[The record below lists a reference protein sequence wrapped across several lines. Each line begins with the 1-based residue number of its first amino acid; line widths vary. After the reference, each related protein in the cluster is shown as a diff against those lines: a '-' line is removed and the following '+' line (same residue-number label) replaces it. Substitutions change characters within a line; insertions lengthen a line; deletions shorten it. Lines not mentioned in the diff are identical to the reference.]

1 MKNVIKL
8 IVLALLIVSMPVMA
22 QDETKSDRKAERKE
36 RRLAKQAEKKAEIDH
51 LYNLVTNKSFV
62 IDADFLY
69 DRYSR
74 QRIATNN
81 NFVAVQGDKIVLQ
94 TASPMGFGYN
104 GMGGVTVVGKIH
116 DYEIKKDKRGESIFV
131 TAQMTSDYAGPGTVF
146 IRINGKDN
154 ASARFYGPWGRGI
167 EFSGNVEVPEKSF
180 RYEGQT
186 VPL

>member
-1 MKNVIKL
+1 MKNVVKFSL
-8 IVLALLIVSMPVMA
+8 LALLIVSVPALA
-22 QDETKSDRKAERKE
+22 QNDTGKDRKAERKE
-36 RRLAKQAEKKAEIDH
+36 RRLAKQAEKKAEMEQ

-69 DRYSR
+69 DRYNR
-74 QRIATNN
+74 QRIATNHN
-81 NFVAVQGDKIVLQ
+81 YVAIQGDRIVLQ

-104 GMGGVTVVGKIH
+104 GMGGVTVVGKIL
-116 DYEIKKDKRGESIFV
+116 DYEIKKDRKGQSIFV

-167 EFSGNVEVPEKSF
+167 EFSGNVEIPEKSF
-180 RYEGQT
+180 RYQGQT